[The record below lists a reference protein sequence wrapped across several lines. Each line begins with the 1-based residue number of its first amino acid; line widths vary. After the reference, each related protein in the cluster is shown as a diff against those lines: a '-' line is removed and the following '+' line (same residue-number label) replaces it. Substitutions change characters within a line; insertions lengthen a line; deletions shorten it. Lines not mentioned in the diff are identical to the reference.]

1 MKVVSPIAAVALLGA
16 LLGCASAYQR
26 TYDAEMQKLEE
37 HQQVQDARD
46 KAAHAEASRYAAV
59 IYFDSGSSE
68 LQEDGERELRWF
80 VEKMQPYPEAIIL
93 VQGFAD
99 ATGGDALN
107 EDLSRDRANAVAGYL
122 ALHGIEG
129 RRLEVSGFGADFEA
143 APNVTAKGRKSNR
156 RVEVTVK

>member
-1 MKVVSPIAAVALLGA
+1 VRVGSSIAAVALLGA

-68 LQEDGERELRWF
+68 LQDDGERELRWF
-80 VEKMQPYPEAIIL
+80 VEKMQPYPEARIL